1 MLVKDF
7 INKDIHVLNVCDT
20 AEYALSLMDD
30 WKLKQL
36 PVATQTGLFQG
47 LVDEKRLLELSQPT
61 SSIEEVQ
68 RQDVSIGRDQ
78 SLHEAMHLLVQY
90 GLTLLPVVTSEGY
103 YLGAVTQ
110 EGLLRGLTEWI
121 GADREGSVIVLD
133 VDAKDYSLV
142 ELARLVESNNAH
154 VLSVLTQVD
163 PDTGRYHVAL
173 KIDLV
178 DASPVLRCFERFHY
192 AVSFYF
198 MEHGMVDEQLRC
210 RMSELLY
217 YMNM

>member
-1 MLVKDF
+1 
-7 INKDIHVLNVCDT
+7 
-20 AEYALSLMDD
+20 MDD

-36 PVATQTGLFQG
+36 PVATETGFFQG
-47 LVDEKRLLELSQPT
+47 LVDEKRLLELSRPT
-61 SSIEEVQ
+61 SSLEEVG
-68 RQDVSIGRDQ
+68 RLDVSIGCGQ

-90 GLTLLPVVTSEGY
+90 GLTLLPVVTSSGD

-110 EGLLRGLTEWI
+110 ESLLKELAGWI

-192 AVSFYF
+192 TVSYHF
-198 MEHGMVDEQLRC
+198 MEHGVVDEQLRC